1 MPDHSLRTEAVSN
14 RPNPLFRDF
23 TAVSQGV
30 ERVST
35 VKGRGSAAQSRR
47 SEATHVPR
55 SSGQTDRR
63 ARNSVTREEVLD
75 AALTIIDSEGM
86 ESLSMRRL
94 AQFMDTGPMRAY
106 RHFETKDDLLEALA
120 DREAQRIRAIDLEG
134 ITEPREILAEVA
146 RKSRA
151 LLLEHPNLAPTVVS
165 RPLSKATAAD
175 DLAMATYVMKSA
187 GFANEQ
193 VGLVSAGLTAYT
205 LGFVLY
211 ELGQRRLHD
220 LSREELL
227 AYYEQLAV
235 EVDDD
240 ALVSAQVAGIRNAV
254 DGDWAK
260 MQFEVG
266 LQAMLDGFWSQRAL
280 IT

>member
-1 MPDHSLRTEAVSN
+1 MSA
-14 RPNPLFRDF
+14 
-23 TAVSQGV
+23 G
-30 ERVST
+30 
-35 VKGRGSAAQSRR
+35 KGRSAAGQSSQEKVTR
-47 SEATHVPR
+47 VPR
-55 SSGQTDRR
+55 SSGSTDRR

-75 AALTIIDSEGM
+75 AALAIIDSEGM
-86 ESLSMRRL
+86 EALSMRRL

-106 RHFETKDDLLEALA
+106 RHFETKGDLLEALA
-120 DREAQRIRAIDLEG
+120 DREAQRIRAIDVEG
-134 ITEPREILAEVA
+134 ITEPREILAQVA
-146 RKSRA
+146 RKSRE

-175 DLAMATYVMKSA
+175 DLAMATYLMKSA
-187 GFANEQ
+187 GFADEQ
-193 VGLVSAGLTAYT
+193 VGLVSAGLTSYT

-235 EVDDD
+235 EVGDD

-254 DGDWAK
+254 DGDWAR

-266 LQAMLDGFWSQRAL
+266 LQAMLDGFWSQRA
-280 IT
+280 